1 MILLMM
7 INTEKLEVLEH
18 CLENLVVIITNQQ
31 EPMMVLQEKR
41 IITLNIRAKE
51 LDMKIDHLKDISM

>member
-1 MILLMM
+1 MM
-7 INTEKLEVLEH
+7 INTEKLEVLEY
-18 CLENLVVIITNQQ
+18 CLENLIVIITNQQ

>member
-18 CLENLVVIITNQQ
+18 YLENLIVIITNQ
-31 EPMMVLQEKR
+31 
-41 IITLNIRAKE
+41 
-51 LDMKIDHLKDISM
+51 